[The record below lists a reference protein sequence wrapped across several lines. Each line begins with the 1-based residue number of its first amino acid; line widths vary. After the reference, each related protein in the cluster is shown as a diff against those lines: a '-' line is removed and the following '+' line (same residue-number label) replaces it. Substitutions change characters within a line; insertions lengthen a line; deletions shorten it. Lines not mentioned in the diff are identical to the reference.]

1 MGDALMPGA
10 NKEPRYG
17 KKYSDDDLLSWMEEC
32 YQDSSE
38 HFSDWRT
45 NLSRLFSMYGG
56 KTLSETDRQY
66 LRATNRPEI
75 EFNYCLGTLNA
86 ILGQDIS
93 NKSEVVFRG
102 QDLGPNDQ
110 VLGEWLTS
118 GVRRAHQV
126 CKGHMHEWEALW
138 ELLVTGYG
146 WSRGFLDV
154 NRPTVLP
161 AIQRAPCWE
170 MYPDPDATSTNLS
183 DMRWLIRERRWT
195 VESIEARWPKKAQE
209 VIDRAATGDLQL
221 ATHPHPYRKDE
232 WRRMVETGSIMRQRV
247 TVREFE
253 YKRLEPYLRYWDRE
267 TEELAEIE
275 ESRAEERWKALEA
288 VGQKRPEQVFPYARE
303 CFYRAHA
310 VAAGNGKGIA
320 LDHEKLN
327 VPSFT
332 YRCSTGFRF
341 QNPETGR
348 VVFFGP
354 ASVIADAQNYINQ
367 SLRLILE
374 LVSTS
379 SKGGGFIEESA
390 IKSSPAQFQQDQAK
404 PGYWHVVAD
413 DAVSQK
419 KILLKPTQA
428 VPPVVGEFLRLCVDA
443 ISTLTGVTD
452 WVKGTATQE
461 RSNVLITNMQEQ
473 SITMLMPL
481 LEPVKEWRVANG
493 VLMARLFLQLPDQV
507 INRLI
512 GDEPIEG
519 LTHAKVPNPGTG
531 AMEMIPLD
539 IDGQPIQVDP
549 ETGQPMGMPATPAA
563 LIKRNADPLL
573 HDVVADV
580 GQASPTMKMAV
591 WQVFIQTNL
600 IGTLMEAGIPIDAIL
615 PRLIR
620 YLPLPSDMA
629 QSLASDLEARMGQ
642 APQGPEQ
649 ILQMLAEIHPQE
661 RMAIIQQAAE
671 LPPPEAAAPA
681 A

>member
-1 MGDALMPGA
+1 MTA

-17 KKYSDDDLLSWMEEC
+17 KKYADADLLEWMGQC
-32 YQDSSE
+32 YQDSAD
-38 HFSDWRT
+38 HFSGWRES
-45 NLSRLFSMYGG
+45 LPRLFSMYGG
-56 KTLSETDRQY
+56 KTLSEADRAY
-66 LRATNRPEI
+66 LGATNRPEI

-102 QDLGPNDQ
+102 QDLGASDQ

-118 GVRRAHQV
+118 GVRRSHQV
-126 CKGHMHEWEALW
+126 CKGHLHEWEVLW
-138 ELLVTGYG
+138 ELLVSGYG

-154 NRPTVLP
+154 NRPTILP

-170 MYPDPDATSTNLS
+170 MYPDPDATGTNLN

-195 VESIEARWPKKAQE
+195 LESIEARWPKKADE
-209 VIDRAATGDLQL
+209 VISRAATGDLML
-221 ATHPHPYRKDE
+221 PTHPEPYRKDE
-232 WRRMVETGSIMRQRV
+232 WRRMYESGSIMRERV

-253 YKRLEPYLRYWDRE
+253 YKRFEPYLRYWDPA
-267 TEELAEIE
+267 TEELAEVE
-275 ESRAEERWKALEA
+275 EAKSEERWLAMEA
-288 VGQKRPEQVFPYARE
+288 MGQPRPEQVFPYSRE

-310 VAAGNGKGIA
+310 VVAHGGNHGIL
-320 LDHEKLN
+320 LDHEKLSL
-327 VPSFT
+327 PSFT
-332 YRCSTGFRF
+332 YRCATGFRF

-348 VVFFGP
+348 IVFFGP

-367 SLRLILE
+367 SLRLTLE
-374 LVSTS
+374 LVATS
-379 SKGGGFIEESA
+379 SKGGGFIEEGA
-390 IKSSPAQFQQDQAK
+390 LKSSVAQFQMDQAK

-413 DAVSQK
+413 DSVSQK
-419 KILLKPTQA
+419 RILLKPTQTI
-428 VPPVVGEFLRLCVDA
+428 PPVVGEFLRLCVDA

-461 RSNVLITNMQEQ
+461 RSNVLISNLQEQ

-481 LEPVKEWRVANG
+481 LEPLKEWRVANG
-493 VLMARLFLQLPDQV
+493 VLMGRLFLQLPDQV

-512 GDEPIEG
+512 GDEPVEG
-519 LTHAKVPNPGTG
+519 LTHANIPMQNPETGLTEMQLVP
-531 AMEMIPLD
+531 LS
-539 IDGQPIQVDP
+539 IDGEPVMPDP
-549 ETGQPMGMPATPAA
+549 ETGEMMAEPATPAA
-563 LIKRNADPLL
+563 LMKKNADPLL
-573 HDVVADV
+573 YDVVADV

-629 QSLASDLEARMGQ
+629 QSLAADLEARMGQ
-642 APQGPEQ
+642 PVQGQEQ
-649 ILQMLAEIHPQE
+649 ILQALVSMPEAD

-671 LPPPEAAAPA
+671 APPAEQGQVA
-681 A
+681 